1 MNFSQITDDLYI
13 GNTPTLHEYDRL
25 RDLGIRLII
34 NMRYSRAPQP
44 DPHSFDG
51 AARATQ
57 GRHQPIATLWLPSV
71 DSPFFPIAIPK
82 LIQGAQAALV
92 TIRAGGKVYAHCAY
106 GRHRGPAMGA
116 CILIAQG
123 YEPQAAM
130 ELIKRRR
137 AVSDPFAWYIRPR
150 ILKFAKEWNVG
161 RIGREASPWDNPPYD
176 S

>member
-1 MNFSQITDDLYI
+1 VNFSQITDELYI
-13 GNTPTLHEYDRL
+13 GNTPSLHEYDRL
-25 RDLGIRLII
+25 RDLGIQLII
-34 NMRYSRAPQP
+34 NMRYSRGPQP
-44 DPHSFDG
+44 DPH
-51 AARATQ
+51 
-57 GRHQPIATLWLPSV
+57 HQPIVTLWLPSV

-82 LIQGAQAALV
+82 LIQGAQTALV
-92 TIRAGGKVYAHCAY
+92 TIREGGKVYAHCAY

-130 ELIKRRR
+130 KLIKERR
-137 AVSDPFAWYIRPR
+137 AVADPFAWYIRPR
-150 ILKFAKEWNVG
+150 IMKFTKEWNGG